1 MKKLIVILVILVL
14 IFSGLSAW
22 AVNVYAKPLEIGEL
36 KVIVVPDKDGVFIK
50 SGEGE
55 FQKVT
60 EEVDL
65 KEGDTVKTDET
76 GSARIVLFDT
86 NEVTLD
92 SNSEVV
98 IEESFIDGETPF
110 LTKIKLNLKQGQVWN
125 RLLELLHPDA
135 YFEVESGGVVATVRG
150 TIFNMSNTDG
160 EIGVSVLENSVAL
173 SQAGETEVVQTV
185 GVDEE
190 IVFNLEKIK
199 DLKEAKIE
207 KITKSIKEGKWFKNN
222 FLRDETF
229 REFIKERRDRILG
242 QVGPLP
248 GSRFYPA
255 KNLGERIAALL
266 TFDKAARAEKIKN
279 FQARKFLAARML
291 RAEGDKIGA
300 GKILKSISNLKE
312 IMPIVRRVEYYDR
325 DFLKTEAQILKNG
338 LNGDFA
344 KEYLGNLLLPRQLEF
359 INQKLDLKPLIL
371 PKTEDLIIESLD
383 TNTNSELSNTNSGTN
398 TNTNTNVNTNTNTNT
413 NEPQGPVCGDGVCE
427 IGEGSGV
434 CDADCPPPPPPPSVI
449 GLEISALPTSIPAQG
464 SSKLTAVTV
473 WSDGSKKDVTG
484 ELSWTVNQA
493 ATGAPMGYVSAGM
506 FYSSGPT
513 GTASI
518 KGHYDDPDSGL
529 PLEAFVSVQV
539 TTASR
544 K

>member
-1 MKKLIVILVILVL
+1 MKKLVIILVILIL
-14 IFSGLSAW
+14 IFGGLSAW

-36 KVIVVPDKDGVFIK
+36 KVVVIPDEGGVFVK
-50 SGEGE
+50 SGESE

-60 EEVDL
+60 EEADL
-65 KEGDTVKTDET
+65 KEGDAVKTDET

-92 SNSEVV
+92 NNSEVV

-110 LTKIKLNLKQGQVWN
+110 LTKIKLNLKQGQIWN

-160 EIGVSVLENSVAL
+160 DIDVSVIESSVAL
-173 SQAGETEVVQTV
+173 TQAGETEAAQTLQA
-185 GVDEE
+185 DEE
-190 IVFNLEKIK
+190 LIFNLEKIK
-199 DLKEAKIE
+199 DLREAKIE
-207 KITKSIKEGKWFKNN
+207 KIADKIKGGMWFKNN

-229 REFIKERRDRILG
+229 REFIKERRDKILG
-242 QVGPLP
+242 QIGPLP

-266 TFDKAARAEKIKN
+266 TFDKAARAEKVKN

-291 RAEGDKIGA
+291 KAGGDKLGA
-300 GKILKSISNLKE
+300 ARILKSISNLKE
-312 IMPIVRRVEYYDR
+312 IMPTVRRLEYYDR
-325 DFLKTEAQILKNG
+325 DFLKTEAQILKSG

-344 KEYLGNLLLPRQLEF
+344 KEYLGNILLPRQLEF

-383 TNTNSELSNTNSGTN
+383 TNTNTNINTNIN
-398 TNTNTNVNTNTNTNT
+398 TNTNANANTNTNKPT
-413 NEPQGPVCGDGVCE
+413 GPVCGDGVCE

-434 CDADCPPPPPPPSVI
+434 CDVDCPPPPPPPTVT
-449 GLEISALPTSIPAQG
+449 GLEISALPDSIPVQG
-464 SSKLTAVTV
+464 SSKLTASAVL
-473 WSDGSKKDVTG
+473 SDGSRKDVTG
-484 ELSWTVNQA
+484 SVSWTVSQS
-493 ATGAPMGYVSAGM
+493 ATGASMGYVSAGM
-506 FYSSGPT
+506 FYSSGPA

-518 KGHYDDPDSGL
+518 KGHYDDPESGL

-539 TTASR
+539 TSISR